1 MDLDRLDIGF
11 LPEVAVYLHRLDDME
26 VDLGCDQG
34 HQAHPDLDFDLENH
48 DQTVERNRINGKRTK
63 IQ

>member
-1 MDLDRLDIGF
+1 MDSDRLDIGF
-11 LPEVAVYLHRLDDME
+11 LPEVDVYLHRHDDME

-48 DQTVERNRINGKRTK
+48 HYTVERNGIYRKLT
-63 IQ
+63 